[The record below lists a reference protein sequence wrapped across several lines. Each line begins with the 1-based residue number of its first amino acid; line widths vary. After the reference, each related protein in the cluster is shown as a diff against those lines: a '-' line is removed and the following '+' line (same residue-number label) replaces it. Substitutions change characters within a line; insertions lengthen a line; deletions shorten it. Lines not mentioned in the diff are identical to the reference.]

1 MHNYINFLVKK
12 SDVNKNEF
20 YNYNPKKTKENQ
32 EIEYK
37 KIWEPVVDKYVIF
50 DLETTGLSP
59 YNDRIIEM
67 GAIKVVNGEIVGE
80 FNELVNPQIPIPPF
94 ISDKV
99 HITDEM
105 VCSKRTIDEVLP
117 EFMNFIEDFT
127 LVAHNAKFD
136 MGFLICSLSRM
147 DMECKNPAVD
157 TLYLSRKYLNLVR
170 NSLGYIAESF
180 GIELNNAHRAFAD
193 VTALFEIYKIIID
206 CWKRNKGV

>member
-12 SDVNKNEF
+12 SDMNKNEF
-20 YNYNPKKTKENQ
+20 YNYNPKKTKENKET

-37 KIWEPVVDKYVIF
+37 KIWEPVVDRYVIF

-59 YNDRIIEM
+59 YNDRIVEI
-67 GAIKVVNGEIVGE
+67 GAIKVIDGEIVGE
-80 FNELVNPQIPIPPF
+80 FNELINPQRPIPPF
-94 ISDKV
+94 ISDKI

-105 VCSKRTIDEVLP
+105 VREKRTIDKVLP

-136 MGFLICSLSRM
+136 MGFLICGLERM
-147 DMECKNPAVD
+147 GLKCKNPAVD
-157 TLYLSRKYLNLVR
+157 TLYLSRKCLHLMR

-180 GIELNNAHRAFAD
+180 GIELNNAHRALAD
-193 VTALFEIYKIIID
+193 VMALFEIYKIIIRQ
-206 CWKRNKGV
+206 WNGN